1 MADVRGKFK
10 VTTVTRNHYNPDA
23 AEVVLEA
30 VYSQNPEDQSYSAAT
45 PSAKITMSVSNP
57 AAVEKLALGKSFYVD
72 FTEVEAA

>member
-10 VTTVTRNHYNPDA
+10 VTKITRNYYNLEDA
-23 AEVVLEA
+23 EIALSA

-45 PSAKITMSVSNP
+45 PSANITMSVSNP

-72 FTEVEAA
+72 FTAIDE